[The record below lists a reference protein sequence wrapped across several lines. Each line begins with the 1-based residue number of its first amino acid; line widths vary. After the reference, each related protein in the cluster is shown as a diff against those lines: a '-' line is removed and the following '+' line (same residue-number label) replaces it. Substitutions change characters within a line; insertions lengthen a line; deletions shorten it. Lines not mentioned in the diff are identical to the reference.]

1 MGELYYPTLDLFT
14 YDRKA
19 PLNSSPEEVIENR
32 QNFIQK
38 LPPDHQ
44 FNDEEQNQEYSWG
57 DETTLSPKTLGLEA
71 IQFHPVRLH
80 DVYGLRIDCS
90 IDNLTEPQAIDKAL
104 PQLYQEIKSQA
115 TIDELTFGKTWLVSG
130 WLAVDEHQTPEESA
144 QKIAKDCYKSLD
156 KLLKESAQEKAKADN
171 QSLEPIAKDCYES
184 PDKLLK
190 ESAQEK
196 AKADNQSL
204 EPEDNWKQNLFGQ
217 GHFLNGYIFQFG
229 KPIGNTD
236 EQIVILLFPNKL
248 MAKKAASFYKDWM
261 LLFGYYH
268 KISLFYRQSRLIK
281 QSLTNHYQ
289 KIDNYAKIINNPN
302 IENPNATKSL
312 DTIRDILNEYSMDL
326 LNLSFQKQT
335 ITTNQ
340 LNYQS
345 SVQEI
350 KDKAGNESDLSFL
363 DDFSTLV
370 EKKYLIQIDK
380 DIEIMQLGLKLLET
394 NLNAIRSRI
403 ELEKSSRDRNFQNI
417 ITVVGS
423 GTAIAAYLDFK
434 AEKCQPILKG
444 ISVPESLAISS
455 CKNFWVG
462 SIFVPVLFLLM
473 LGGCGLAIRK
483 LIQKFN

>member
-1 MGELYYPTLDLFT
+1 MGELYYPTLDLFI

-19 PLNSSPEEVIENR
+19 PLNSSPEEVVENR
-32 QNFIQK
+32 LNFIKK
-38 LPPDHQ
+38 LPPNHQ
-44 FNDEEQNQEYSWG
+44 FNDEERNEEYYWG
-57 DETTLSPKTLGLEA
+57 KKTTLSPKTPGLEDL
-71 IQFHPVRLH
+71 QFHPVRIH

-90 IDNLTEPQAIDKAL
+90 IANLTEPQAIDKAL
-104 PQLYQEIKSQA
+104 PQLYQEIQSQA
-115 TIDELTFGKTWLVSG
+115 KIDELTFGETWLVSG
-130 WLAVDEHQTPEESA
+130 WLAADEHQTPEESA
-144 QKIAKDCYKSLD
+144 QKIAK
-156 KLLKESAQEKAKADN
+156 A
-171 QSLEPIAKDCYES
+171 CYES
-184 PDKLLK
+184 LDKLLK

-217 GHFLNGYIFQFG
+217 GHFLNGYIFQLG
-229 KPIGNTD
+229 KPIGDTD
-236 EQIVILLFPNKL
+236 KQIVILLLPSEK
-248 MAKKAASFYKDWM
+248 MAREAANFYKNWM
-261 LLFGYYH
+261 FLFGYYH
-268 KISLFYRQSRLIK
+268 KISWFYRQSRQIK
-281 QSLTNHYQ
+281 QFLTNHYQ

-312 DTIRDILNEYSMDL
+312 DTIRDILNQYSMDL

-335 ITTNQ
+335 ITTNL
-340 LNYQS
+340 LNYQID
-345 SVQEI
+345 VQEI

-417 ITVVGS
+417 ITVVAS

-434 AEKCQPILKG
+434 GEKCQ
-444 ISVPESLAISS
+444 AIFKSS
-455 CKNFWVG
+455 KKAEATKSTINSQNQAQDYPDFCNNFWIGSFLVPISFLIILG
-462 SIFVPVLFLLM
+462 SIGFAL
-473 LGGCGLAIRK
+473 K
-483 LIQKFN
+483 KTIQKIN

>member
-130 WLAVDEHQTPEESA
+130 WLAADEHQTPEESA
-144 QKIAKDCYKSLD
+144 QTIANACYESLH
-156 KLLKESAQEKAKADN
+156 KLLKKSAQEKAKAD
-171 QSLEPIAKDCYES
+171 YES
-184 PDKLLK
+184 LDPK
-190 ESAQEK
+190 
-196 AKADNQSL
+196 
-204 EPEDNWKQNLFGQ
+204 DNWKQNLFGQ
-217 GHFLNGYIFQFG
+217 GQFLNGYIFQLG

-236 EQIVILLFPNKL
+236 EQIVILLLPSKE
-248 MAKKAASFYKDWM
+248 MANKAASFYKDWM
-261 LLFGYYH
+261 FLFGYYH
-268 KISLFYRQSRLIK
+268 KISLAYRQSRLIK

-312 DTIRDILNEYSMDL
+312 DTIRDILNQYSMDL

-335 ITTNQ
+335 ITTNL

-350 KDKAGNESDLSFL
+350 KDKAGNESDVSFL
-363 DDFSTLV
+363 DEFNILV
-370 EKKYLIQIDK
+370 EKKCLIQIDK

-403 ELEKSSRDRNFQNI
+403 ELEKSERDRNFQNI
-417 ITVVGS
+417 VTIVGS

-434 AEKCQPILKG
+434 GEKCQ
-444 ISVPESLAISS
+444 AIFKSS
-455 CKNFWVG
+455 KKAEATKSTINSQNQAQDFPDFCNNFWIGSFLVPISFLIILG
-462 SIFVPVLFLLM
+462 SIGFTLKK
-473 LGGCGLAIRK
+473 I
-483 LIQKFN
+483 IQKFN